1 MTLPFTPKFLKNF
14 EFVLTS
20 NRANR
25 HYKSIHSSRAK
36 FSFLAQPKLFYLLYL
51 HTCCS
56 NESILTINTIN

>member
-1 MTLPFTPKFLKNF
+1 MTRPFMPKLFKNF

-25 HYKSIHSSRAK
+25 HYKSIHSSGAK
-36 FSFLAQPKLFYLLYL
+36 FNFLAQPKLFYLLYL

-56 NESILTINTIN
+56 NESILAINIIK

>member
-25 HYKSIHSSRAK
+25 HYKSIHSSGAK
-36 FSFLAQPKLFYLLYL
+36 NLVK
-51 HTCCS
+51 
-56 NESILTINTIN
+56 NVGIIDKVILDELKILD